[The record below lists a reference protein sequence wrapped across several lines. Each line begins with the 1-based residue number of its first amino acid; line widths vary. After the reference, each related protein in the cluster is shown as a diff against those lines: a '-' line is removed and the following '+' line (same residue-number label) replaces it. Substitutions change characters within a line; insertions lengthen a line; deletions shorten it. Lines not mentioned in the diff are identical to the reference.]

1 MSAVG
6 APPTQLQPAITGRML
21 TVFVIGDVLGAGIYA
36 LVGEVGGEV
45 GGAIWSAFLLAG
57 VLALFTAASYS
68 ELVTKYPRAAGAALY
83 VHRAFKSDF
92 FTFVV
97 AFAVMSSGVTSAAT
111 LATAFGGDY
120 LSEFVDLPTV
130 LVGLAF
136 VTVIS
141 LVNFR
146 GIKESIGLNLG
157 LTAIELTGL
166 LLVVVIGLAFLLDGG
181 GDAGRAF
188 EFKSGEA
195 VPLAILAGASLAFFA
210 LIGFEDSVNVAE
222 ETRDPSRVF
231 PRALFGGLLI
241 AGVVYML
248 VTVIASMAVET
259 QALVDSDGPLLEVV
273 DQGPLAV
280 STKLFAAIALFALTN
295 GALINLIMASRLVYG
310 MSNEGIVPKA
320 LGRVHPDRRTPW
332 VAIVFTASLA
342 AILVV
347 IGDLDTLADT
357 TVLLLLFVFVCVNT
371 AVLVLRREPVDHDHF
386 RAPTA
391 VPVLGALA
399 CAALIV
405 HKAFDDLTVFAYA
418 GGLIALGI
426 VLWALTRASRRA

>member
-1 MSAVG
+1 MSTATA
-6 APPTQLQPAITGRML
+6 APTLQPAITARML

-45 GGAIWSAFLLAG
+45 GGAIWAAFLMAG
-57 VLALFTAASYS
+57 VLAMFTAASYA

-83 VHRAFKSDF
+83 VNRAWGSDF

-97 AFAVMSSGVTSAAT
+97 AFAVMASGVTSAAT

-120 LSEFVDLPTV
+120 LSEFVDLPTI

-141 LVNFR
+141 LINFR
-146 GIKESIGLNLG
+146 GIKESVGLNFG
-157 LTAIELTGL
+157 LTAIELCGL
-166 LLVVVIGLAFLLDGG
+166 LLVVVIGLAFLFDGG
-181 GDAGRAF
+181 GDTSRAL
-188 EFKSGEA
+188 EFKEGEP

-222 ETRDPSRVF
+222 EVRDPSRVF
-231 PRALFGGLLI
+231 ARALFTGLAI

-248 VTVIASMAVET
+248 VTVIASMAVPT
-259 QALVDSDGPLLEVV
+259 DQLVESDGPLLEVV
-273 DQGPLAV
+273 DQGPLAM
-280 STKLFAAIALFALTN
+280 STKVFAAIALFALTN

-310 MSNEGIVPKA
+310 MSREGIVPKP
-320 LGRVHPDRRTPW
+320 LGRVHEGRRTPY

-342 AILVV
+342 AALVLV
-347 IGDLDTLADT
+347 GDLETLADT

-371 AVLVLRREPVDHDHF
+371 AVLVLRRDPVDHDHF
-386 RAPTA
+386 RAPTI
-391 VPVLGALA
+391 VPVLGVIA
-399 CAALIV
+399 CVALII
-405 HKAFDDLTVFAYA
+405 HKAFDDLVIFAYA
-418 GGLIALGI
+418 GGLIGLGI
-426 VLWALTRASRRA
+426 VLWAITRATRSA

>member
-1 MSAVG
+1 MSTATA
-6 APPTQLQPAITGRML
+6 APKLQPTITGRML

-45 GGAIWSAFLLAG
+45 GGAIWTAFLLAG

-83 VHRAFKSDF
+83 VNRAWGSEF

-97 AFAVMSSGVTSAAT
+97 AFAVMASGVTSAAT

-120 LSEFVDLPTV
+120 LSEFVDLPTI

-146 GIKESIGLNLG
+146 GIKESVGLNFG
-157 LTAIELTGL
+157 LTMIELGGL

-181 GDAGRAF
+181 GDTGRAL

-195 VPLAILAGASLAFFA
+195 VPIAILAGASLAFFA

-231 PRALFGGLLI
+231 PRALFLGLGI

-248 VTVIASMAVET
+248 VTVIASMAVPT
-259 QALVDSDGPLLEVV
+259 GKLVDSSGPLLEVV
-273 DQGPLAV
+273 DQGPLAM
-280 STKLFAAIALFALTN
+280 STKVFAGIALFALTN

-310 MSNEGIVPKA
+310 MSREGIVPEA
-320 LGRVHPDRRTPW
+320 LGRVHPGRNTPY

-342 AILVV
+342 ALLVIV
-347 IGDLDTLADT
+347 GDLETLADT
-357 TVLLLLFVFVCVNT
+357 TVLLLLFVFVCVNS
-371 AVLVLRREPVDHDHF
+371 AVLVLRREHVEHEHF
-386 RAPTA
+386 RAPTF
-391 VPVLGALA
+391 VPVLGVLA
-399 CAALIV
+399 CVALIV
-405 HKAFDDLTVFAYA
+405 QKAFDDPAIFAYA
-418 GGLIALGI
+418 GGLIAIGI
-426 VLWALTRASRRA
+426 ALWAINRATRSA

>member
-1 MSAVG
+1 
-6 APPTQLQPAITGRML
+6 
-21 TVFVIGDVLGAGIYA
+21 
-36 LVGEVGGEV
+36 
-45 GGAIWSAFLLAG
+45 
-57 VLALFTAASYS
+57 
-68 ELVTKYPRAAGAALY
+68 
-83 VHRAFKSDF
+83 
-92 FTFVV
+92 
-97 AFAVMSSGVTSAAT
+97 
-111 LATAFGGDY
+111 
-120 LSEFVDLPTV
+120 
-130 LVGLAF
+130 
-136 VTVIS
+136 
-141 LVNFR
+141 
-146 GIKESIGLNLG
+146 
-157 LTAIELTGL
+157 
-166 LLVVVIGLAFLLDGG
+166 
-181 GDAGRAF
+181 
-188 EFKSGEA
+188 
-195 VPLAILAGASLAFFA
+195 
-210 LIGFEDSVNVAE
+210 
-222 ETRDPSRVF
+222 
-231 PRALFGGLLI
+231 
-241 AGVVYML
+241 ML

-342 AILVV
+342 AVLVV

-405 HKAFDDLTVFAYA
+405 HKAFDDPTVFAYA

-426 VLWALTRASRRA
+426 LLWALTRASRRA

>member
-1 MSAVG
+1 MSTATA
-6 APPTQLQPAITGRML
+6 APKLQPTITGRML

-45 GGAIWSAFLLAG
+45 GGAIWTAFLLAG

-83 VHRAFKSDF
+83 VNRAWGSEF

-97 AFAVMSSGVTSAAT
+97 AFAVMASGVTSAAT

-120 LSEFVDLPTV
+120 LSEFVDLPTI

-146 GIKESIGLNLG
+146 GIKESVGLNFG
-157 LTAIELTGL
+157 LTMIELGGL

-181 GDAGRAF
+181 GDTGRAL

-195 VPLAILAGASLAFFA
+195 VPIAILAGASLAFFA

-231 PRALFGGLLI
+231 PRALFLGLGI

-248 VTVIASMAVET
+248 VTVIASMAVPT
-259 QALVDSDGPLLEVV
+259 GKLVDSSGPLLEVV
-273 DQGPLAV
+273 DQGPLAM
-280 STKLFAAIALFALTN
+280 STKVFAGIALFALTN

-310 MSNEGIVPKA
+310 MSREGIVPEA
-320 LGRVHPDRRTPW
+320 LGRVHPGRNTPY

-342 AILVV
+342 ALLVIV
-347 IGDLDTLADT
+347 GDLETLADT
-357 TVLLLLFVFVCVNT
+357 TVLLLLFVFVCVNA
-371 AVLVLRREPVDHDHF
+371 AVLVLRRETVEHEHF
-386 RAPTA
+386 RAPTF
-391 VPVLGALA
+391 VPVLGVLA
-399 CAALIV
+399 CVALIV
-405 HKAFDDLTVFAYA
+405 QKAFDDPAIFAYA
-418 GGLIALGI
+418 GGMIAIGIAL
-426 VLWALTRASRRA
+426 WAINRATRSA